1 MFGRKKEYQ
10 YQARIKELEN
20 IICPAEQHDFHVVDK
35 IEHIIPAGSSV
46 DIEYTEIMIC
56 KKCLKRATRTKR

>member
-1 MFGRKKEYQ
+1 MFGRKREFE

-35 IEHIIPAGSSV
+35 IEHIIPSGPSA
-46 DIEYTEIMIC
+46 DIEYTETLVC
-56 KKCLKRATRTKR
+56 KKCLKRATRTRR